1 MHLEENLETN
11 QQEKKPFVSTRI
23 KNAPPD
29 LFDPNVPRLGR
40 RESEPHSE
48 EITYIHDV
56 LTTNFP
62 NSRTTWDLHHYF
74 KSEKLEGL
82 IDIQFDISF
91 FLNWEYPRTLSSYKS
106 HLHDNRIPD
115 LAINVLSKST
125 WRADMLDHVVYCEKL
140 KIPVYIIFAPYH
152 VTSSVF
158 KPPFMRI
165 HVLGDDGKYTHVD
178 VKEIALIEGEQIIN
192 KKHVFDVHA
201 RLPFRFAIM
210 ERKKIHNDGQ
220 KLYRLIFLDKTKDE
234 ILKTLSERKDE
245 LLKREKARAEQEK
258 ARAEQEK
265 ARAEQEKARAEREK
279 GRADQEKARAEQ
291 EKARAEREKARADRL
306 EKMLEELRK
315 KLKDI

>member
-1 MHLEENLETN
+1 MHLEENVETN
-11 QQEKKPFVSTRI
+11 QQEKKTFVSTRI

-29 LFDPNVPRLGR
+29 LFDPNAPRLGR

-74 KSEKLEGL
+74 KSEKFGELM
-82 IDIQFDISF
+82 DIQFDISF
-91 FLNWEYPRTLSSYKS
+91 FLNWEFPRTLSSYKS
-106 HLHDNRIPD
+106 YLYDNRIPD

-152 VTSSVF
+152 VTSSLF

-178 VKEIALIEGEQIIN
+178 VKEIALIEGEQININ
-192 KKHVFDVHA
+192 NIFDIHE
-201 RLPFRFAIM
+201 RLPFRFALM
-210 ERKKIHNDGQ
+210 ERKKIHHDGQ
-220 KLYRLIFLDKTKDE
+220 KLYRLVFLDKTKDE
-234 ILKTLSERKDE
+234 ILRTLSERKDVW
-245 LLKREKARAEQEK
+245 LNREKARADREK
-258 ARAEQEK
+258 ARADREK
-265 ARAEQEKARAEREK
+265 ARA
-279 GRADQEKARAEQ
+279 D
-291 EKARAEREKARADRL
+291 REKARADRL
-306 EKMLEELRK
+306 EKMLEEFRK
-315 KLKDI
+315 KVKD